1 MTEAMPFLQKY
12 DITFL
17 RPPTICGGGLFEL
30 WRNMLN
36 NTGFDQWA
44 DEYDRSVARS
54 DAAGSYPFAGY
65 QEILDAI
72 VDRVT
77 AHGGGA
83 VLDIGF
89 GTGTLTARLYAQGC
103 RIYGQDFSERMVQL
117 AQEKMPD
124 AKLYSGDF
132 KQGLVEPLRAQR
144 YDFILATYSLHHLTD
159 AEKVPFLNGL
169 LALLKED
176 GEILIGDVAFRTR
189 VELEACKTQAG
200 ASWDEDE
207 IYFVADELAPAFPQ
221 LKFVPFSA
229 CAGILSLRR

>member
-1 MTEAMPFLQKY
+1 
-12 DITFL
+12 
-17 RPPTICGGGLFEL
+17 
-30 WRNMLN
+30 MLN

-65 QEILDAI
+65 QEILAAI
-72 VDRVT
+72 ADRVT
-77 AHGGGA
+77 AHGGGD

-117 AQEKMPD
+117 AQEKMLN
-124 AKLYSGDF
+124 AELYSDDF
-132 KQGLVEPLRAQR
+132 RQGLAEPLRARR
-144 YDFILATYSLHHLTD
+144 YDFIIATYSLHHLTD
-159 AEKVPFLNGL
+159 AEKVLFLNGL
-169 LALLKED
+169 LELLQED

-189 VELEACKTQAG
+189 AELEACKTQAG

-207 IYFVADELAPAFPQ
+207 IYFVADELAPALPQ
-221 LKFVPFSA
+221 LKFTLFSA
-229 CAGILSLRR
+229 CAGILSLHR

>member
-1 MTEAMPFLQKY
+1 
-12 DITFL
+12 
-17 RPPTICGGGLFEL
+17 
-30 WRNMLN
+30 MLN

-44 DEYDRSVARS
+44 DGYDRSVARS

-65 QEILDAI
+65 QEILNAI

-117 AQEKMPD
+117 AQEKMPN
-124 AKLYSGDF
+124 AELYPGDF
-132 KQGLVEPLRAQR
+132 RQGLAKPLRARR
-144 YDFILATYSLHHLTD
+144 YDFIIATYSLHHLTD

-169 LALLKED
+169 LELLQED

-189 VELEACKTQAG
+189 AELEACRKQAG
-200 ASWDEDE
+200 AAWDEDE
-207 IYFVADELAPAFPQ
+207 IYFVLDELIPALPQ
-221 LKFVPFSA
+221 LKFTPFSA
-229 CAGILSLRR
+229 CAGILSLHR

>member
-1 MTEAMPFLQKY
+1 
-12 DITFL
+12 
-17 RPPTICGGGLFEL
+17 
-30 WRNMLN
+30 MLN

-72 VDRVT
+72 IDRVT

-103 RIYGQDFSERMVQL
+103 RMYGQDFSERMVQL

-124 AKLYSGDF
+124 AKLYTGDF

-144 YDFILATYSLHHLTD
+144 YDFILATY
-159 AEKVPFLNGL
+159 
-169 LALLKED
+169 
-176 GEILIGDVAFRTR
+176 
-189 VELEACKTQAG
+189 
-200 ASWDEDE
+200 
-207 IYFVADELAPAFPQ
+207 
-221 LKFVPFSA
+221 
-229 CAGILSLRR
+229 

>member
-1 MTEAMPFLQKY
+1 
-12 DITFL
+12 
-17 RPPTICGGGLFEL
+17 
-30 WRNMLN
+30 MLN

-117 AQEKMPD
+117 AQKKMPN
-124 AKLYSGDF
+124 AQLYSGDF
-132 KQGLVEPLRAQR
+132 KQGLSEPLRAQR
-144 YDFILATYSLHHLTD
+144 YDFIVATYSLHHLTD
-159 AEKVPFLNGL
+159 AEKLPFFNSL
-169 LALLKED
+169 LELLKED
-176 GEILIGDVAFRTR
+176 GEILVGDVAFRTR
-189 VELEACKTQAG
+189 AELEVCKKQTG
-200 ASWDEDE
+200 AAWDEDE
-207 IYFVADELAPAFPQ
+207 IYFVADELASTFPQ
-221 LKFVPFSA
+221 LEFTPVSP
-229 CAGILSLRR
+229 CAGILSLCRVYLKN

>member
-1 MTEAMPFLQKY
+1 
-12 DITFL
+12 
-17 RPPTICGGGLFEL
+17 
-30 WRNMLN
+30 MLN

-77 AHGGGA
+77 ARGGGA

-117 AQEKMPD
+117 AQEKMPN
-124 AKLYSGDF
+124 AELYPGDF
-132 KQGLVEPLRAQR
+132 RQGLAEPLRARR
-144 YDFILATYSLHHLTD
+144 YDFIIATYSLHHLTD
-159 AEKVPFLNGL
+159 SEKVPILNGL
-169 LALLKED
+169 LELLQEN

-189 VELEACKTQAG
+189 AELEACRKQAG

-207 IYFVADELAPAFPQ
+207 IYFVADELAPALPQ
-221 LKFVPFSA
+221 LKFTPFSA
-229 CAGILSLRR
+229 CAGILSLHR

>member
-1 MTEAMPFLQKY
+1 
-12 DITFL
+12 
-17 RPPTICGGGLFEL
+17 
-30 WRNMLN
+30 MLN

-44 DEYDRSVARS
+44 DEYDRSIARS

-65 QEILDAI
+65 REILDAI
-72 VDRVT
+72 VDRVMK
-77 AHGGGA
+77 HGGGA

-117 AQEKMPD
+117 AREKMPN
-124 AKLYSGDF
+124 AELYPGDF
-132 KQGLVEPLRAQR
+132 RQGLAEPLRARR

-169 LALLKED
+169 LELLQED

-189 VELEACKTQAG
+189 AELDACKTQAG
-200 ASWDEDE
+200 TSWDEDE
-207 IYFVADELAPAFPQ
+207 IYFVLDELTPALPQ
-221 LKFVPFSA
+221 LKFVPFSP
-229 CAGILSLRR
+229 CAGILSLCKK

>member
-1 MTEAMPFLQKY
+1 
-12 DITFL
+12 
-17 RPPTICGGGLFEL
+17 
-30 WRNMLN
+30 MLN

-65 QEILDAI
+65 QEILDEI
-72 VDRVT
+72 VRQVT
-77 AHGGGA
+77 EHGGGA

-103 RIYGQDFSERMVQL
+103 CMYGQDFSERMVQL

>member
-1 MTEAMPFLQKY
+1 
-12 DITFL
+12 
-17 RPPTICGGGLFEL
+17 
-30 WRNMLN
+30 MLN

-103 RIYGQDFSERMVQL
+103 RMYGQDFSERMVQ
-117 AQEKMPD
+117 
-124 AKLYSGDF
+124 
-132 KQGLVEPLRAQR
+132 
-144 YDFILATYSLHHLTD
+144 
-159 AEKVPFLNGL
+159 
-169 LALLKED
+169 
-176 GEILIGDVAFRTR
+176 
-189 VELEACKTQAG
+189 
-200 ASWDEDE
+200 
-207 IYFVADELAPAFPQ
+207 PAISN
-221 LKFVPFSA
+221 KDWWSRSA
-229 CAGILSLRR
+229 RSAMILSSRPIRCTT

>member
-1 MTEAMPFLQKY
+1 MTGAS
-12 DITFL
+12 
-17 RPPTICGGGLFEL
+17 RAPTRQGAIPS
-30 WRNMLN
+30 R
-36 NTGFDQWA
+36 A
-44 DEYDRSVARS
+44 IRRSWTRS
-54 DAAGSYPFAGY
+54 STH
-65 QEILDAI
+65 
-72 VDRVT
+72 VT

-159 AEKVPFLNGL
+159 AEKVPFLNG
-169 LALLKED
+169 A
-176 GEILIGDVAFRTR
+176 
-189 VELEACKTQAG
+189 AG
-200 ASWDEDE
+200 AAE
-207 IYFVADELAPAFPQ
+207 
-221 LKFVPFSA
+221 
-229 CAGILSLRR
+229 GGRRDPDR

>member
-1 MTEAMPFLQKY
+1 
-12 DITFL
+12 
-17 RPPTICGGGLFEL
+17 
-30 WRNMLN
+30 MLN

-65 QEILDAI
+65 QEILAAI
-72 VDRVT
+72 ADRVT
-77 AHGGGA
+77 AHGGGD

-117 AQEKMPD
+117 AQEKMLN
-124 AKLYSGDF
+124 AELYSDDF
-132 KQGLVEPLRAQR
+132 RQGLAEPLRARR
-144 YDFILATYSLHHLTD
+144 YDFIIATYSLHHLTD
-159 AEKVPFLNGL
+159 AEKVLFLNGL
-169 LALLKED
+169 LELLQED

-189 VELEACKTQAG
+189 AELEACRKQAG

-207 IYFVADELAPAFPQ
+207 IYFVADELAPALPQ
-221 LKFVPFSA
+221 LKFTLFSA
-229 CAGILSLRR
+229 CAGILSLHR

>member
-1 MTEAMPFLQKY
+1 M
-12 DITFL
+12 
-17 RPPTICGGGLFEL
+17 
-30 WRNMLN
+30 
-36 NTGFDQWA
+36 
-44 DEYDRSVARS
+44 
-54 DAAGSYPFAGY
+54 
-65 QEILDAI
+65 
-72 VDRVT
+72 T

-169 LALLKED
+169 LALLKER
-176 GEILIGDVAFRTR
+176 GLAPTIICESAG
-189 VELEACKTQAG
+189 TQA
-200 ASWDEDE
+200 ED
-207 IYFVADELAPAFPQ
+207 AATLAKTYAA
-221 LKFVPFSA
+221 L
-229 CAGILSLRR
+229 

>member
-1 MTEAMPFLQKY
+1 MTP
-12 DITFL
+12 DH
-17 RPPTICGGGLFEL
+17 CGGGLFEL

-65 QEILDAI
+65 QEILAAI
-72 VDRVT
+72 ADRVT
-77 AHGGGA
+77 AHGGGD

-117 AQEKMPD
+117 AQEKMLN
-124 AKLYSGDF
+124 AELYSDDF
-132 KQGLVEPLRAQR
+132 RQGLAEPLRARR
-144 YDFILATYSLHHLTD
+144 YDFIIATYSLHHLTD
-159 AEKVPFLNGL
+159 AEKVLFLNGL
-169 LALLKED
+169 LELLQED

-189 VELEACKTQAG
+189 AELEACRKQAG

-207 IYFVADELAPAFPQ
+207 IYFVADELAPALPQ
-221 LKFVPFSA
+221 LKFTLFSA
-229 CAGILSLRR
+229 CAGILSLHR

>member
-1 MTEAMPFLQKY
+1 M
-12 DITFL
+12 
-17 RPPTICGGGLFEL
+17 
-30 WRNMLN
+30 
-36 NTGFDQWA
+36 
-44 DEYDRSVARS
+44 
-54 DAAGSYPFAGY
+54 
-65 QEILDAI
+65 
-72 VDRVT
+72 T

-169 LALLKED
+169 LALLQED

-189 VELEACKTQAG
+189 AELEACRDAGRRIVGRGRDLLRGRRAG
-200 ASWDEDE
+200 ARPPAAE
-207 IYFVADELAPAFPQ
+207 IYAVF
-221 LKFVPFSA
+221 
-229 CAGILSLRR
+229 CLRRHFIAAQVMHRTLRILLHADSKRRGP